1 MRIFFSI
8 SNNSLKYFLIFIN
21 VFILFVFIF
30 NELSLAKDDC
40 EKISDLDNRLECYE
54 KQKASLNKSKNQFT
68 SKLNEILAEKD
79 KVNTQISSLSNQLT
93 STASQIRSI
102 ENTLNKISKEIEEI
116 EKNLNER
123 RLSLEQKINVR
134 DSVLKSYYYSKSLN
148 ELEVIIGESS
158 SSFSNLSIALQAKE
172 KINSSLI
179 DTIKILSKEIS
190 EYESDRLEAEKAT
203 KELELSFKNFLAIK
217 NKLLSQ
223 QNNLSGELSELKEE
237 QEEVEDKLDDINS
250 SIKKLSDKQQAIIRE
265 KAGDGVSGS
274 IGDYEPPSYKLPEPS
289 FKPAF
294 ALMSYGAF
302 THYNGM
308 SQYGALGR
316 AKDGQDYK
324 EILKFYYKVNTKKV
338 DNFPSTISVKGVG
351 TLDYQYYLYGIA
363 EMPSDWPVEAL
374 KAQAIAARTYAYR
387 ASKPICITE
396 ACQVYNSSKAS
407 AIKSG
412 KYPNWKKA
420 VDETKG
426 IILDNP
432 KNSQYSSTTGGYSN
446 DSGWDLDGGA
456 WPGTA
461 YEKVA
466 GSPWFY
472 KAWYTQGYSTTS
484 STCGRSS
491 PWLTEKEMADILNAW
506 VVWRKGS
513 SSDKDNISPAVNN
526 CFGGNP
532 YSLDKMKDRAEDL
545 GESYSSVSD
554 VDVEIGNNGR
564 TSKVTFTT
572 NRGKISIEGDVFKTV
587 ANLRAPGYVSFKSR
601 LWDIEMKK

>member
-1 MRIFFSI
+1 VSRLFGII
-8 SNNSLKYFLIFIN
+8 KYRLKYFFILVN
-21 VFILFVFIF
+21 TFILFVLVF
-30 NELSLAKDDC
+30 NHFSLAKDDC
-40 EKISDLDNRLECYE
+40 EKITNLDEKLACYE
-54 KQKASLNKSKNQFT
+54 KQKQSLTKSKNEFT
-68 SKLNEILAEKD
+68 GKLNEILAEKD
-79 KVNTQISSLSNQLT
+79 KVNSQISNLSNQLT
-93 STASQIRSI
+93 STASQIKQI
-102 ENTLNKISKEIEEI
+102 ENTLNKISKEIEGI
-116 EKNLNER
+116 EKNLNDR
-123 RLSLEQKINVR
+123 RENLEQKINVR
-134 DSVLKSYYYSKSLN
+134 DAVIKSYYYSKSISDVEYL
-148 ELEVIIGESS
+148 IGENSN
-158 SSFSNLSIALQAKE
+158 SFSNLSIALNAQE

-179 DTIKILSKEIS
+179 DTIKILSKEITD
-190 EYESDRLEAEKAT
+190 YESDKIEAEKA
-203 KELELSFKNFLAIK
+203 KKDLETSFQNFLTIK
-217 NKLLSQ
+217 NKLTSQ
-223 QNNLSGELSELKEE
+223 QKNLSSELSELKEE
-237 QEEVEDKLDDINS
+237 QESVEDKLDDINA

-274 IGDYEPPSYKLPEPS
+274 IGDYEQPDYKLPEPP

-316 AKDGQDYK
+316 SKDGQDYK
-324 EILKFYYKVNTKKV
+324 EILKFYYKVDTKKV
-338 DNFPSTISVKGVG
+338 DDFPSKISVKGVG

-374 KAQAIAARTYAYR
+374 KAQAIAARTYSYR

-396 ACQVYNSSKAS
+396 SCQVYNASKA
-407 AIKSG
+407 AAVKSG

-426 IILDNP
+426 IILNNP

-446 DSGWDLDGGA
+446 DSGWDLDGGS
-456 WPGTA
+456 WPGSA
-461 YEKVA
+461 YEKKA

-472 KAWYTQGYSTTS
+472 KAWYTQGYSTSS
-484 STCGRSS
+484 STCGRST
-491 PWLTEKEMADILNAW
+491 PWLSEKEMADILNSW

-513 SSDKDNISPAVNN
+513 SADKDRISPVVNN

-532 YSLDKMKDRAEDL
+532 YSTDRMKEKAEDF

-564 TSKVTFTT
+564 TSKVTFST
-572 NRGKISIEGDVFKTV
+572 NRGRISIEGEVFKTV
-587 ANLRAPGYVSFKSR
+587 ANLRAPGYISFKSR
-601 LWDIEMKK
+601 LWDIEIKK

>member
-1 MRIFFSI
+1 VSRFLSI
-8 SNNSLKYFLIFIN
+8 SNNRLKYFLIIVNTFA
-21 VFILFVFIF
+21 LFVFIF
-30 NELSLAKDDC
+30 NQLSLAKDDC
-40 EKISDLDNRLECYE
+40 EKISNLDEKLACYE
-54 KQKASLNKSKNQFT
+54 KQKEKLTKSKNEFT
-68 SKLNEILAEKD
+68 SKLNEILADKE
-79 KVNTQISSLSNQLT
+79 KVNSQISNLSSQLT
-93 STASQIRSI
+93 STASQIKQI
-102 ENTLNKISKEIEEI
+102 ENTLNRISQEIDNI

-123 RLSLEQKINVR
+123 RENLEQKINVR
-134 DSVLKSYYYSKSLN
+134 DSVIKSYYYSKSTSDI
-148 ELEVIIGESS
+148 EYIIGEDSN
-158 SSFSNLSIALQAKE
+158 SFSNLSVALNAQE

-179 DTIKILSKEIS
+179 DTIKILSKEIG
-190 EYESDRLEAEKAT
+190 EYESDKIEAEKA
-203 KELELSFKNFLAIK
+203 KKDLEASFQNFLTIK
-217 NKLLSQ
+217 NKLTSQ
-223 QNNLSGELSELKEE
+223 QKNLSSELLELKEE
-237 QEEVEDKLDDINS
+237 QSNVEDKLDDINA
-250 SIKKLSDKQQAIIRE
+250 SIKKLSDKQQAILRE

-274 IGDYEPPSYKLPEPS
+274 IGDYEQPDYKLPDPPY
-289 FKPAF
+289 KPAF

-324 EILKFYYKVNTKKV
+324 EILKFYYKVDTKKV
-338 DNFPSTISVKGVG
+338 DNFPSSISVKGVG
-351 TLDYQYYLYGIA
+351 TLDFQYYLYGIA
-363 EMPSDWPVEAL
+363 EMPSDWPIEAL

-396 ACQVYNSSKAS
+396 SCQVYNSTKAA

-446 DSGWDLDGGA
+446 DSGWDLAGGA
-456 WPGTA
+456 WPGKA

-472 KAWYTQGYSTTS
+472 KAWYTKGYASNS
-484 STCGRSS
+484 GTCNRAT
-491 PWLTEKEMADILNAW
+491 PWLSEKEMADILNAW

-513 SSDKDNISPAVNN
+513 SADKDNISPAVNN

-532 YSLDKMKDRAEDL
+532 YSLDKMKDRADDL

-564 TSKVTFTT
+564 TSKVTFST
-572 NRGKISIEGDVFKTV
+572 NRGKVTIEGEVFKTV
-587 ANLRAPGYVSFKSR
+587 ANLRAPGYISFKSR
-601 LWDIEMKK
+601 LWDIEVQK